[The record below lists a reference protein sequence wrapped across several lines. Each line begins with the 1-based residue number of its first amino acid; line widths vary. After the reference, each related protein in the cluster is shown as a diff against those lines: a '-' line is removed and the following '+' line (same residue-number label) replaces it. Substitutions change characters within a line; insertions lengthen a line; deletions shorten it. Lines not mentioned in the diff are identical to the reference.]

1 MHFLIIFF
9 FFRFKGADPMAGSS
23 NPNGTTPG
31 VGGPHLALAAGMPPH
46 PLLASREQ
54 ELLQNDLYRRACA
67 DPALAHQVSN
77 SCC

>member
-1 MHFLIIFF
+1 
-9 FFRFKGADPMAGSS
+9 MAGSS

-54 ELLQNDLYRRACA
+54 EILQNDLYRRACA

-77 SCC
+77 NCCYHVNRKHVTMMTDVNFS